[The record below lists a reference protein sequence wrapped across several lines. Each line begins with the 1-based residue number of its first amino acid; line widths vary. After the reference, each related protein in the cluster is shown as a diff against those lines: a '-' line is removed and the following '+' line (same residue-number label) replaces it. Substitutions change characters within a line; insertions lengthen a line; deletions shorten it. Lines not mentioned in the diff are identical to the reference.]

1 MATENGDEIRP
12 HQQLA
17 SCELARQNEAEM
29 ASAVNARTTTLLAE
43 GETAK
48 ARLTESESYL
58 KTLLDILPVGIIA
71 VDAENHRIVEINSFA
86 SRLAGRD
93 AKDVVGEVCHGF
105 ICPAEVGRCP
115 ITDLGKTVDQSE
127 RVLLAEAGGKIPV
140 LKTVSRVNRGGR
152 TVLIESFVD
161 LRAVKAKEAAE
172 AANKAKSEFLARMSH
187 EIRTPMNGIIGMT
200 ELALDAP
207 LTPEQHDYLQMV
219 KSSADSLLEI
229 INDILDLSRIEA
241 GKLELHNVDFD
252 LRSGLT
258 ESMKALAVRA
268 HQKGLE
274 VVCDF
279 RPEVP
284 EAVIC
289 DPTRLGQIL
298 WNLVGNAIK
307 FTDKG
312 EIVLRVGL
320 DSRTDHDVQLH
331 FSVRDT
337 GIGID
342 PKDQQRI
349 FGAFDQVD
357 SSFTRGRGGTGLG
370 LAIASQLVG
379 LAGGEIRV
387 ESQPGQGSCF
397 HFNAQFGLPAA
408 STQQSRPVAPEGLG
422 GLSVLVVD
430 DNASNLD
437 LLCEFLSAW
446 GMQPTAV
453 SSGGSALAAIKNGP
467 LPLVLI
473 DADLPDMN
481 GRAVAR
487 RIKDTTEPAPAIIVM
502 LSTRDRQGDSP
513 RMPELGGAGLL
524 TKPITQADLLD
535 AIQKV
540 LGVLQPTENGGLRK
554 RASSEAQFELRR
566 WNILLAE
573 DNSVNQLVTSRIL
586 QKRGCSV
593 SIVSDGLEAVQTF
606 ERQHFDMILMDVRMP
621 LMGGLEAAALIREKE
636 CSTGGRVPIVA
647 LTADATLGCREQCL
661 NAGMDDYLSK
671 PINPQRLLAKLD
683 RLLLAP
689 TDALDCQKTQQRL
702 V

>member
-1 MATENGDEIRP
+1 
-12 HQQLA
+12 
-17 SCELARQNEAEM
+17 
-29 ASAVNARTTTLLAE
+29 
-43 GETAK
+43 
-48 ARLTESESYL
+48 
-58 KTLLDILPVGIIA
+58 
-71 VDAENHRIVEINSFA
+71 
-86 SRLAGRD
+86 
-93 AKDVVGEVCHGF
+93 
-105 ICPAEVGRCP
+105 
-115 ITDLGKTVDQSE
+115 
-127 RVLLAEAGGKIPV
+127 
-140 LKTVSRVNRGGR
+140 
-152 TVLIESFVD
+152 
-161 LRAVKAKEAAE
+161 
-172 AANKAKSEFLARMSH
+172 
-187 EIRTPMNGIIGMT
+187 
-200 ELALDAP
+200 
-207 LTPEQHDYLQMV
+207 
-219 KSSADSLLEI
+219 
-229 INDILDLSRIEA
+229 
-241 GKLELHNVDFD
+241 
-252 LRSGLT
+252 
-258 ESMKALAVRA
+258 
-268 HQKGLE
+268 
-274 VVCDF
+274 
-279 RPEVP
+279 
-284 EAVIC
+284 
-289 DPTRLGQIL
+289 
-298 WNLVGNAIK
+298 
-307 FTDKG
+307 
-312 EIVLRVGL
+312 
-320 DSRTDHDVQLH
+320 
-331 FSVRDT
+331 
-337 GIGID
+337 
-342 PKDQQRI
+342 
-349 FGAFDQVD
+349 
-357 SSFTRGRGGTGLG
+357 
-370 LAIASQLVG
+370 
-379 LAGGEIRV
+379 
-387 ESQPGQGSCF
+387 
-397 HFNAQFGLPAA
+397 
-408 STQQSRPVAPEGLG
+408 VAPEGLG

-524 TKPITQADLLD
+524 TKPIAQADLLD